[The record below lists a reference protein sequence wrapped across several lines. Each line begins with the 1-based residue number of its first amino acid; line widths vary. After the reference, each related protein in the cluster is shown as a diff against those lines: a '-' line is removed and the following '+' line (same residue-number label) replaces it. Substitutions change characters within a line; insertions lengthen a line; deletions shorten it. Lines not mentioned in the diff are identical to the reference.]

1 MPLSTIS
8 DAPRGESSAP
18 VSPPPEQPADELRI
32 CTGCFRELPIVEFRI
47 RYRATGVRHRT
58 CKTCFNKYRTTKR
71 KPRLKRRRLSKSV
84 TALAARDNRTNVR
97 MLALIARRMIRHF
110 GGIDRTCEYW
120 AREVNAL
127 MERRPGSRLS
137 IKTFQAILYLLSLAE
152 ASERDDAKA
161 SVAKMSDGDLAG
173 VLEWLTAQ
181 QAAGETPNGSVIDEG
196 LR

>member
-1 MPLSTIS
+1 M
-8 DAPRGESSAP
+8 
-18 VSPPPEQPADELRI
+18 QPTDVLRV
-32 CTGCFRELPIVEFRI
+32 CTGCFRELPLKSFRI
-47 RYRATGVRHRT
+47 RCSATGERHRR
-58 CKTCFNKYRTTKR
+58 CPECHNKYRRTKLT
-71 KPRLKRRRLSKSV
+71 PRNSRRRLSKSV

-127 MERRPGSRLS
+127 MKRRPGSRLS

-152 ASERDDAKA
+152 AAERDDAKA
-161 SVAKMSDGDLAG
+161 SVSKMGDGELAG

-181 QAAGETPNGSVIDEG
+181 RAAGETPNGSAIDEG